1 MFSFVSAKL
10 ILPSIILRKIIY
22 ILSLMNTWII
32 AELNSTATFHF
43 HTLFYRL
50 KLTTLVLYLA
60 VPCVPTNVSVVMH
73 CANNTALVSWSASR
87 GAVQYSVTA
96 RSSHSNTSCQTSD
109 LSCRLKN
116 LTCGSSY
123 TVQVAA
129 MDDNCSSIPS
139 QVVAFNSGE
148 TYTTNEQ
155 LQFHILVLCKPNVQ
169 SHSWVISSS
178 SYSQAPAHPRM
189 WVLSS
194 TVPQT
199 TWRFPGMQSEKR
211 TTFWFQ

>member
-1 MFSFVSAKL
+1 M
-10 ILPSIILRKIIY
+10 
-22 ILSLMNTWII
+22 
-32 AELNSTATFHF
+32 
-43 HTLFYRL
+43 
-50 KLTTLVLYLA
+50 
-60 VPCVPTNVSVVMH
+60 PCVPTNVSVVMH

-169 SHSWVISSS
+169 FGSVHLLIPRPLPTPECECSVQLFLKRHDDFLGCNQRSGPLSGFSSRRR
-178 SYSQAPAHPRM
+178 SQ
-189 WVLSS
+189 
-194 TVPQT
+194 
-199 TWRFPGMQSEKR
+199 
-211 TTFWFQ
+211 